1 MEHQL
6 ALVLVLSALA
16 LVLHSATAS
25 AEGLVLL
32 PLDSCGYEVATALVE
47 MGLLDAV
54 VVTPANVWTLDL
66 SRTRVAILTVLSIAP
81 EGLLELSGFLYASTD
96 TPRVRAERTISAAD
110 LVAYC
115 VNRDLDALARVA
127 QVLKPQSSPP
137 VLKIEA
143 ISLVVAVAV
152 AATLTVGKELQVRFR
167 EPLRRVAAT
176 ISTALSLLM
185 AKTKLGYADLLNH
198 PIRAAILEV
207 LKTRGVAD
215 FGELMRYTKA
225 SRATLEWHLW
235 VLKTRGLIVEV
246 KSGRRR
252 LYRVKP

>member
-1 MEHQL
+1 VHRL
-6 ALVLVLSALA
+6 RLVVVLSTVALVLYSV
-16 LVLHSATAS
+16 TAS

-32 PLDSCGYEVATALVE
+32 PLDSCGYEVATALIE
-47 MGLLDAV
+47 RGLLDAV
-54 VVTPANVWTLDL
+54 VVAPANIEALDL
-66 SRTRVAILTVLSIAP
+66 SRTRVAVLAILSTAT
-81 EGLLELSGFLYASTD
+81 EGFLELDRPLYASTD
-96 TPRVRAERTISAAD
+96 TLEVRAERIVSAAD

-115 VNRDLDALARVA
+115 VYRDLDALARVA

-143 ISLVVAVAV
+143 ILLVVAVAV
-152 AATLTVGKELQVRFR
+152 AATLSVGKELQVRFR

-176 ISTALSLLM
+176 ISISLSLLM

-198 PIRAAILEV
+198 PIRATILEV

-252 LYRVKP
+252 LYKAKP